1 MSDRVLAFA
10 EIAQQVPTAWSV
22 GFALVAFLAVTTF
35 LCWLSQRRGESGR
48 W

>member
-1 MSDRVLAFA
+1 MRDEFLAFA
-10 EIAQQVPTAWSV
+10 EVAQQVPTAWSV
-22 GFALVAFLAVTTF
+22 GFALAAFLAVTIF